1 MTLYERIEQACKPK
15 NLTPTGRELEKL
27 MRDRDT
33 SFSRTTVNKW
43 RDGTMPKSCAIVAE
57 LANVLN
63 VSSDYL
69 LCRTD
74 DPTDYATEG
83 NDLTESERHLIQMI
97 RRLDKSGI
105 ESCMQ
110 YIEYTLFKQGEDGK
124 RANTAG

>member
-83 NDLTESERHLIQMI
+83 NDLTETERHLIQMF
-97 RRLDKSGI
+97 RKMESTDK
-105 ESCMQ
+105 ESYLRWAEVM
-110 YIEYTLFKQGEDGK
+110 LFKQGEDGK